1 VQKSG
6 ENPKLTMSQSKPKVI
21 KDFDKMDEAL
31 QEQIKLTYP
40 NGFVDHLI
48 RFTNKDGK
56 LVSALPFETDEKYYL
71 VRMTASEAKEL
82 IRDDTD
88 YDGDGNLKEDIRD
101 EYEDKYADLDYMQ
114 VGGSKPNRD
123 EDEAYD

>member
-1 VQKSG
+1 
-6 ENPKLTMSQSKPKVI
+6 
-21 KDFDKMDEAL
+21 MDEAL
-31 QEQIKLTYP
+31 QEQVKLTYP

-56 LVSALPFETDEKYYL
+56 LVSALPFETDDKYYL
-71 VRMTASEAKEL
+71 VRMTATEAKEL
-82 IRDDTD
+82 IRDDND
-88 YDGDGNLKEDIRD
+88 YDGDGNLKEKIRD

-123 EDEAYD
+123 EDENYD

>member
-1 VQKSG
+1 
-6 ENPKLTMSQSKPKVI
+6 MSQSKPKVI
-21 KDFDKMDEAL
+21 KDFEKFDESM
-31 QEQIKLTYP
+31 QEQIKLSYP

-56 LVSALPFETDEKYYL
+56 IVSALPFETDDKYYL
-71 VRMTASEAKEL
+71 IRMTATEAKDI

-88 YDGDGNLKEDIRD
+88 YDTDGNLKDDIKD

-114 VGGSKPNRD
+114 VGGNKPSRD
-123 EDEAYD
+123 DDDSFDD